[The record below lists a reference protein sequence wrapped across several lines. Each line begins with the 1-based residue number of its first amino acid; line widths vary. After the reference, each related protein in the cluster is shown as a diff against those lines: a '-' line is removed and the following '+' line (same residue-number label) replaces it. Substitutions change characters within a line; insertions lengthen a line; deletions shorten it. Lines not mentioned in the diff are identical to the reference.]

1 MKHTMK
7 NKLIGFTLVELL
19 VVIAI
24 IGVLIALLL
33 PAVQAAREAARR
45 SQCINNTKQIGLAFH
60 NFHAVQNRFPAG
72 SYEPTWMSYKKA
84 SNPTQTI
91 GNVNYIGF
99 LMTLAPF
106 YEQQA
111 IYDAVSAEC
120 SKYAAMNPDPANY
133 NAVHPGNGVVYRETV
148 IANLRCPSDANAFV
162 KGNDLARTSY
172 HGCWGDLICRDT
184 DQFARGV
191 LVRGD
196 YIKVDSG
203 SITDGT
209 SNTIAVSESLC
220 GLYND
225 DNEVKYKIGVVQLA
239 SSTFTPKDCLDQK
252 GNGDEVIASVASMTY
267 GKKGCRWA
275 SGQMGY
281 SGFQTILPP
290 NSPTCATNGTSTGNT
305 WILEQKGVYSTSSYH
320 SGGVIA
326 GMLDGSVRFV
336 SNTIDCGDP
345 TQNPA
350 LSYSGK
356 SQYGIWGSAGS
367 VAGEEAQTL
376 P

>member
-1 MKHTMK
+1 MKRTA
-7 NKLIGFTLVELL
+7 FTLVELL

-45 SQCINNTKQIGLAFH
+45 SQCLNNTKQLGLAFH
-60 NFHAVQNRFPAG
+60 NFHAAQNRFPAG
-72 SYEPTWMSYKKA
+72 SYEPIWMSYKRA
-84 SNPTQTI
+84 GNPTQTI

-120 SKYAAMNPDPANY
+120 SKHAAMNPDPTDY
-133 NAVHPGNGVVYRETV
+133 NAVHPGNGTVYREAV
-148 IANLRCPSDANAFV
+148 IANLRCPSDANAFM

-172 HGCWGDLICRDT
+172 HGCWGDLICQDD
-184 DQFARGV
+184 DQFVRGV
-191 LVRGD
+191 LARGD

-209 SNTIAVSESLC
+209 SNTVAVSESLC

-225 DNEVKYKIGVVQLA
+225 LNEPKYKIGVVQLA

-252 GNGDEVIASVASMTY
+252 GNGDEVISSAVSMTY

-290 NSPTCATNGTSTGNT
+290 NSPSCATNGTATGT
-305 WILEQKGVYSTSSYH
+305 SWILEKKGVHSTSSYH
-320 SGGVIA
+320 SGGVVA
-326 GMLDGSVRFV
+326 GMLDGSSRFV
-336 SNTIDCGDP
+336 SDNIDCGNDF

-350 LSYSGK
+350 ITFSKK
-356 SQYGIWGSAGS
+356 SPFGVWGAAGTINGAES
-367 VAGEEAQTL
+367 VKL